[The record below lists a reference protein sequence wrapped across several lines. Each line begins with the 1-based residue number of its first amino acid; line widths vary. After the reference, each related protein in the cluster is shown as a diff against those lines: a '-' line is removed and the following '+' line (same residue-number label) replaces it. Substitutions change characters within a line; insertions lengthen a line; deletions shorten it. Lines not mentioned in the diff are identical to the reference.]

1 MRDSIAT
8 GALAAGLV
16 ALLLASPI
24 IADALSNALS
34 GHPVLAIGLLCA
46 ALAAPGVYL
55 VTRR

>member
-1 MRDSIAT
+1 MRDSIAA

-24 IADALSNALS
+24 IADAFAGALD

-55 VTRR
+55 GTRR